1 MACQNIQGI
10 IKGCDN
16 SIGGI
21 NAVWLIDQDSVTA
34 TTVDLTAHTV
44 TAIATNGDLFQGFE
58 FKRNVGNFIGTPTI
72 DLING
77 STFYS
82 YTLTLMFHKREA
94 TKSYSLQLLGEGQR
108 YLNAI
113 VRDNLGKY
121 WYLTDLQLNGGDETT
136 GTLKS
141 DMNGYTVT
149 FLGEILNR
157 AYEITAGI
165 VPALLA

>member
-16 SIGGI
+16 SLGGI
-21 NAVWLIDQDSVTA
+21 NAVWLIDQDSVSG
-34 TTVDLTAHTV
+34 TTVDVTAHTV
-44 TAIATNGDLFQGFE
+44 TAISLISPDTFQGFE
-58 FKRNVGNFIGTPTI
+58 FKRNVGNFVGTPTI

-82 YTLTLMFHKREA
+82 YTLSLMFHKREA
-94 TKSYSLQLLGEGQR
+94 TKSYALQLLGEGQR

-121 WYLTDLQLNGGDETT
+121 WYLTDLQLNGGDEVT
-136 GTLKS
+136 GTVKS
-141 DMNGYTVT
+141 DMNGYNVT
-149 FLGEILNR
+149 FLGEMLNR
-157 AYEITAGI
+157 AYEVDSSIVAGLI
-165 VPALLA
+165 

>member
-1 MACQNIQGI
+1 MSCQNIQGI

-16 SIGGI
+16 SLGGI
-21 NAVWLIDQDSVTA
+21 NAVWLIDQDGIDT

-44 TAIATNGDLFQGFE
+44 TDITLVSDPFQGFE
-58 FKRNVGNFIGTPTI
+58 FKRNVGNFVGTPTI

-82 YTLTLMFHKREA
+82 YTLTLVFHKREA

-141 DMNGYTVT
+141 DLNGYNVT
-149 FLGEILNR
+149 FLGEMLNR
-157 AYEITAGI
+157 AYEIDSSIIPGI
-165 VPALLA
+165 IA

>member
-16 SIGGI
+16 SLGGI

-44 TAIATNGDLFQGFE
+44 TAITTNGDLFQGFE

-113 VRDNLGKY
+113 VRDNLGKF
-121 WYLTDLQLNGGDETT
+121 WYLTDLQLNGGDETS
-136 GTLKS
+136 GTLKA

-149 FLGEILNR
+149 FLGEMLNR

-165 VPALLA
+165 VPALIN